1 MEGFEIYISSNGYL
15 IIPDLNIKYL
25 IDFNESSIP
34 SMPEATEATVR
45 IAGRDGDIVLKTTYE
60 PIPFNISCYTPD
72 NLTLA
77 EKTQEEAKV
86 NQFLNGIKN
95 TTTKLGMEKDNKFY
109 DVKYSGA
116 LTTINYPKH
125 LKFNIPLKSS
135 DSYAKYYQKSTIT
148 GDATFTSNT
157 IKEVGAKFIIN
168 GPATNFK
175 LYLNDYEMFYEST
188 VLEGNQ
194 LIIDSGKSTATLI
207 TPLTKSNA
215 MRYYN
220 HQFPKIQPGENIFR
234 VETGISDDTQVSVEW
249 YDLKL

>member
-15 IIPDLNIKYL
+15 IIPDLDIKYL
-25 IDFNESSIP
+25 IDFNESNIP

-60 PIPFNISCYTPD
+60 PITFNISCYTPD
-72 NLTLA
+72 NLTLT

-86 NQFLNGIKN
+86 NQFLNEIKN
-95 TTTKLGMEKDNKFY
+95 TTTKLGIQKDNKFY

-135 DSYAKYYQKSTIT
+135 DSYAKNYEKSTIT
-148 GDATFTSNT
+148 GTTSFTSNT

-168 GPATNFK
+168 GPATNPR
-175 LYLNDYEMFYEST
+175 LALNNYQMQYDNT

-194 LIIDSGKSTATLI
+194 LVIDSSKSTIVLI
-207 TPLTKSNA
+207 TPTLKQNA

-220 HQFPKIQPGENIFR
+220 HQFPKIENGENVFQ
-234 VETGISDDTQVSVEW
+234 VQSGISDESQVTVEW